1 MSEMTREEALELV
14 RSDKAALKNLPAKF
28 KKDREIVLEA
38 IKINAGYIECVDD
51 ALRNDKEIIL
61 ATVKS
66 WGSALQFASDRLKKD
81 KDVVLAAVNADGC
94 ALIFADNTFSNHKEI
109 VLAALKQCKK
119 QKINLY
125 DEYLRNGER
134 LPCPE
139 DEWDMYLDFVLEF
152 IDKPLWQDITFV
164 IAAVKSHKEAYQFVD
179 EKIQFNQKVI
189 DQLDL

>member
-1 MSEMTREEALELV
+1 M
-14 RSDKAALKNLPAKF
+14 
-28 KKDREIVLEA
+28 LEA
-38 IKINAGYIECVDD
+38 IKINADYIEFVDD

-109 VLAALKQCKK
+109 VLAALQQCKK

-125 DEYLRNGER
+125 DEYTSNGEI

-139 DEWDMYLDFVLEF
+139 DEWYMYLDFVLEF
-152 IDKPLWQDITFV
+152 IDKPLWQDITFA
-164 IAAVKSHKEAYQFVD
+164 IAAVKSHKDAYSFVD
-179 EKIQFNQKVI
+179 EKIKFNQEVI
-189 DQLDL
+189 DQLICNQ